1 MDTIFI
7 ISVAFIT
14 FATFNIVFRLFD
26 LWTTEKKMV
35 SQGQPP
41 LSNFEYYHVTVP
53 YLVGVIVII
62 LSIIFRDYLYSAQS
76 GFGVIITS
84 FIYMLVYVIIGLV
97 GSFIL
102 TIFQARKA
110 RQYQTQEDNN
120 EVQWY
125 LWATD

>member
-14 FATFNIVFRLFD
+14 FATFNIIFRLFD

-41 LSNFEYYHVTVP
+41 LSNFEYYHVIVP
-53 YLVGVIVII
+53 YLVGVFVII
-62 LSIIFRDYLYSAQS
+62 LSIVLRDSLYSAQS
-76 GFGVIITS
+76 GFGIIITS
-84 FIYMLVYVIIGLV
+84 FIYMLVYVIIGLA